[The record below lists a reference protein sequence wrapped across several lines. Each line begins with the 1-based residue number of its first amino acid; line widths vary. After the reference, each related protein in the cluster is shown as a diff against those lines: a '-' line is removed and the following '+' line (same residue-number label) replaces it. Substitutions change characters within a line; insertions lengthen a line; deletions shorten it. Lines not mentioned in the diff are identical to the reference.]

1 MMEMEVPVD
10 CSSPERVPSL
20 GAEANV
26 STNVPKKVSPE
37 DTCRQFATKEMK
49 ILDDI
54 ISTTKNSDL
63 QSDYDQMNAN
73 LTLLHSERV
82 FRDIQISATH
92 LIQRLIPESLFSA
105 LQGDEF
111 SPNNKDPSKSGSKKL
126 RKYNLNLAEPDAEK
140 KIYSRTLVNTNL
152 DGEQDH
158 THQTPVGQPPATP
171 LGRWDGG
178 IGVTDAEDAS
188 NWSRLRSAVDNLTRP
203 SPNCLIRPSI
213 VYDNQDRK
221 RMFEFTD
228 NDDVIL
234 IASKR
239 IKRTPDNHTKPK
251 YDLDLSP
258 DHMSPAL

>member
-10 CSSPERVPSL
+10 CSLPEGVPSL

-73 LTLLHSERV
+73 LTLLHSERALRV
-82 FRDIQISATH
+82 IQISATH

-105 LQGDEF
+105 LQTFCHEYSNQYEIIGNESTF
-111 SPNNKDPSKSGSKKL
+111 SFEHTLGKHELRRRTGPYPSNPCWADS
-126 RKYNLNLAEPDAEK
+126 
-140 KIYSRTLVNTNL
+140 T
-152 DGEQDH
+152 Q
-158 THQTPVGQPPATP
+158 P

-188 NWSRLRSAVDNLTRP
+188 NWGRLRSAVDNLTRP

-213 VYDNQDRK
+213 VYDNQATKILDIYNAAPIR
-221 RMFEFTD
+221 T
-228 NDDVIL
+228 VIDAEQQCSGSNSIPIL
-234 IASKR
+234 AGPN
-239 IKRTPDNHTKPK
+239 PDSFV
-251 YDLDLSP
+251 L
-258 DHMSPAL
+258 